1 MGILE
6 QKSTRLA
13 VILSAFF
20 LTNIFVA
27 EFIGVK
33 IFSLETTLGFNKW
46 NFSLFGKEGLS
57 FDLTCGVLI
66 WPFVFVLTDIINEYF
81 GPRGVRFLSWLSV
94 ILISYAFLSFSAGMK
109 VTSADW
115 WPGSQTE
122 KGIPDMNAAFNAV
135 FGQGLW
141 IIIGSIVAFLIGQLA
156 DVSVFHWIKKR
167 SGEKNLWMRS
177 TVSTL
182 VSQFIDSYVVLFIA
196 FYLGANWDW
205 RQVLAIGMVNY
216 AYKFI
221 MAMAMIPVIYFVHL
235 LIDRYLG
242 SEESAR
248 LRKKAMLEK
257 N

>member
-33 IFSLETTLGFNKW
+33 IFSLETTLGFSKW

-94 ILISYAFLSFSAGMK
+94 ILISYAFLSFSAGMQ
-109 VTSADW
+109 VTPAGW
-115 WPGSQTE
+115 WPASQTE
-122 KGIPDMNAAFNAV
+122 KGIPDMNAAFNGV

-221 MAMAMIPVIYFVHL
+221 MAIAMIPVIYFVHQ

-248 LRKKAMLEK
+248 LRKRAMQET